1 MYNLVFLGAPGAG
14 KGTQATIIAQK
25 LDLIHLATGDLFRQA
40 VKRGD
45 KLGQKVKSFLKS
57 GELVPDEITI
67 EVVLK
72 QINNLL
78 NKGFILD
85 GFPRNI
91 NQAKS
96 LDEALGA
103 KKKAIDKVI
112 FISVSQSE
120 LEKRLGKRKAC
131 TQCQVPY
138 QGNGD
143 ITICPRCGGEL
154 VQRSDDK
161 PETISNRLKIYLK
174 ETEPLVYY
182 YNQENKLNQVS
193 GEGKIRKI
201 TNRILKVLGENQ

>member
-1 MYNLVFLGAPGAG
+1 VFLGAPGAG
-14 KGTQATIIAQK
+14 KGTQAAIIAQK

-45 KLGQKVKSFLKS
+45 TLGQKVKSFLKS

-72 QINNLL
+72 RIYNLV
-78 NKGFILD
+78 NKGFVLD

-96 LDEALGA
+96 LDEALEA
-103 KKKAIDKVI
+103 KKKSIDKVI
-112 FISVSQSE
+112 FISVSQLE
-120 LEKRLGKRKAC
+120 LEKRLGRRKVC
-131 TQCQVPY
+131 IQCQVPY
-138 QGNGD
+138 QGNND

-174 ETEPLVYY
+174 ETEPLVDYY
-182 YNQENKLNQVS
+182 DQENKLSQIG
-193 GEGKIRKI
+193 GEGKIEQI
-201 TNRILKVLGENQ
+201 TNRILGVLGENQ